1 VREVDAGVIDI
12 RSHLEVKRSV
22 AMPVIKAE
30 KSTTPAAGHVR
41 RPLQPLLHPEN
52 IAVIGATETPGS
64 VGRTLLWNLISSPFG
79 GTVFPVNLKRPS
91 VLGIKAYPT
100 IRDVPAAV
108 DLAII
113 CTPAQ
118 TVPDLVEQCGMAGI
132 PGAIIISAGF
142 KELGAPGVA
151 LEQQI
156 AVHARRY
163 SMRIIGPNCLGV
175 QNPLIGL
182 NASFAHGIARP
193 GSIAFLS
200 QSGALLTAILD
211 WSLREQIGF
220 SSFVSLGSMLDVGF
234 GDLIDHLGDDPRTRA
249 ILIYM
254 ESIGN
259 PRQFISAA
267 REVALTKPIIVIK
280 AGRTAAAAA
289 AAASHTGSM
298 TGSDEVLDAVF
309 RRVGVQRVNEISEL
323 FDLAEVLANQSRPKG
338 PNLTILTNAGGPG
351 VLATDALIQGGGE
364 LTKLS
369 EPAMKELNTL
379 LPAPWSHGNPVD
391 ILGDASPER
400 YAKSLEIAS
409 RDANA
414 NGMLVILTPQDMTD
428 PTRSAE
434 ALIAAA
440 KAQSKPVLASWM
452 GGPMVRAGEEILNRA
467 GIPTFAY
474 PDAAARAFNYLW
486 QYERTLKAL
495 YQTPRS
501 AADQSLDSHSRVSI
515 ESIFAEAQAENRTTL
530 TEPESKRLLEA
541 YGIPVA
547 ATHIAT
553 TAAEAVAAAEKIG
566 FPVVV
571 KVYSKTISH
580 KTDVG
585 GVHLNLTSAAGVKQ
599 AFEKIQAS
607 VTAKARADQ
616 FQGVTVQPMV
626 RLTDAYELILGST
639 VDAQFGPVLLFGAG
653 GQMVEL
659 FRDRALGLPPLNS
672 TLARQMINR
681 TKISSALAGIR
692 GRAPIDVAEL
702 ERILVQFST
711 LVIENPRIR
720 EIDINPLL
728 VSPKQFIALDARVIL
743 YPADVADADLPRP
756 AIRPYPAQYVHTIV
770 TDDGRSLLL
779 RPIMPQDEP
788 LMVRF
793 HHSLSNE
800 TVRNRFNIVMKL
812 EDRISHERLIR
823 VCMNDYDR
831 EIALVAQNTRPDG
844 THEIVGVSRLSK
856 IRGTHEAEAAVIVSD
871 DWQKRGIGTALLEEA
886 IKIARI
892 EGVARVFASALPE
905 NMEIQHL
912 LANKLGFKVTSDVQS
927 PTIHF
932 ELNLAGV

>member
-1 VREVDAGVIDI
+1 MTVAAHQK
-12 RSHLEVKRSV
+12 SSV
-22 AMPVIKAE
+22 AI
-30 KSTTPAAGHVR
+30 AGHVR
-41 RPLQPLLHPEN
+41 RPLQPLLNPHN
-52 IAVIGATETPGS
+52 IAVIGATEAPGS

-100 IRDVPAAV
+100 IHDVPEHV

-118 TVPDLVEQCGMAGI
+118 SVPDLVEQCGIAGI

-142 KELGAPGVA
+142 KELGAPGAA

-156 AVHARRY
+156 AAHARQY
-163 SMRIIGPNCLGV
+163 AMRIIGPNCLGV

-259 PRQFISAA
+259 ARQFISAA

-280 AGRTAAAAA
+280 AGRTAAAA

-338 PNLTILTNAGGPG
+338 RNLTILTNAGGPG
-351 VLATDALIQGGGE
+351 VLATDALIQGGGQ

-369 EPAMKELNTL
+369 EPAMKELDSL

-400 YAKSLEIAS
+400 YAKSLEIAA
-409 RDANA
+409 RDTNA
-414 NGMLVILTPQDMTD
+414 DGMLVILTPQDMTD
-428 PTRSAE
+428 ATRSAE
-434 ALIAAA
+434 ALVIAA

-452 GGPMVRAGEEILNRA
+452 GGAMVRAGEEILNRA

-486 QYERTLKAL
+486 QYDRTLKAL

-501 AADQSLDSHSRVSI
+501 SGDQSLDSHSRISI
-515 ESIFAEAQAENRTTL
+515 ESIFSEAQAEQRTTL

-541 YGIPVA
+541 YGIPVTP
-547 ATHIAT
+547 THVAS
-553 TAAEAVAAAEKIG
+553 TAQEAVAAAEKIG

-571 KVYSKTISH
+571 KVFSKTISH

-585 GVHLNLTSAAGVKQ
+585 GVMLNLTSAAAVKQ

-607 VTAKARADQ
+607 VTARARADQ

-626 RLTDAYELILGST
+626 RIADAYELILGSSI
-639 VDAQFGPVLLFGAG
+639 DSQFGPVLLFGLG

-659 FRDRALGLPPLNS
+659 FRDRALALPPLNS
-672 TLARQMINR
+672 TLARQMINQ
-681 TKISSALAGIR
+681 TKISKALAGIR
-692 GRAPIDVAEL
+692 GRAAVDITEL
-702 ERILVQFST
+702 ERILVRFST
-711 LVIENPRIR
+711 LVIENPRIK

-728 VSPKQFIALDARVIL
+728 AGPEKLVALDARVIL
-743 YPADVADADLPRP
+743 FPADVPDADLPRP
-756 AIRPYPAQYVHTIV
+756 AIRAYPTQYVHTVI
-770 TDDGRSLLL
+770 TDDGQSILL

-788 LMVRF
+788 LIIQF

-800 TVRNRFNIVMKL
+800 SVRHRFCNIMKL
-812 EDRISHERLIR
+812 EDRISHERLVR

-831 EIALVAQNTRPDG
+831 EIALVAQHTRHDG
-844 THEIVGVSRLSK
+844 TPEIVGVSRLSK
-856 IRGTHEAEAAVIVSD
+856 IRGTSEAEAAVIVAD
-871 DWQKRGIGTALLEEA
+871 VWQNRGIGTALLEEA
-886 IKIARI
+886 IKIARM
-892 EGVARVFASALPE
+892 EGVSRVFASALPE

>member
-1 VREVDAGVIDI
+1 MTVPANQK
-12 RSHLEVKRSV
+12 SNV
-22 AMPVIKAE
+22 A
-30 KSTTPAAGHVR
+30 SAGHVR
-41 RPLQPLLHPEN
+41 RPLQPLLNPQN
-52 IAVIGATETPGS
+52 IAVIGATETPNS

-100 IRDVPAAV
+100 IHDVPEHV

-118 TVPDLVEQCGMAGI
+118 SVPDLVEQCGIAGI

-156 AVHARRY
+156 AAHARRY

-267 REVALTKPIIVIK
+267 REVALAKPIIVIK

-323 FDLAEVLANQSRPKG
+323 FDLAEVLAHQSRPKG
-338 PNLTILTNAGGPG
+338 RNLTILTNAGGPG

-369 EPAMKELNTL
+369 EPAMKDLNAL
-379 LPAPWSHGNPVD
+379 LPAPWSHANPVD
-391 ILGDASPER
+391 ILGDASPDR
-400 YAKSLEIAS
+400 YAKSLEIAA
-409 RDANA
+409 RDTNA
-414 NGMLVILTPQDMTD
+414 DGMLVILTPQDMTD
-428 PTRSAE
+428 ATRSAE
-434 ALIAAA
+434 ALITAA

-486 QYERTLKAL
+486 QYDRTLKAL

-501 AADQSLDSHSRVSI
+501 SGDQSLDSHSRISI
-515 ESIFAEAQAENRTTL
+515 EAILSEAQAEGRTTL

-541 YGIPVA
+541 YGIPVTP
-547 ATHIAT
+547 THVAT
-553 TAAEAVAAAEKIG
+553 TSQEAVAVAEKLG

-571 KVYSKTISH
+571 KVFSKTISH

-585 GVHLNLTSAAGVKQ
+585 GVMLNLMSAAAVKQ

-607 VTAKARADQ
+607 VTARARADQ

-626 RLTDAYELILGST
+626 RFTDAYELILGSSI
-639 VDAQFGPVLLFGAG
+639 DAQFGPVLLFGAG

-672 TLARQMINR
+672 TLARQMINQ
-681 TKISSALAGIR
+681 TKISKALAGIR
-692 GRAPIDVAEL
+692 GRAAIDVTEL
-702 ERILVQFST
+702 ERILVRFST
-711 LVIENPRIR
+711 LVIENPRIK

-728 VSPKQFIALDARVIL
+728 ASPEKFVALDARVIL
-743 YPADVADADLPRP
+743 YPADVADAALPHP
-756 AIRPYPAQYVHTIV
+756 AIRPYPAQYVHTVI
-770 TDDGRSLLL
+770 TDDGQSILL

-788 LMVRF
+788 LIVQF

-800 TVRNRFNIVMKL
+800 TVRNRFYNVMKL

-831 EIALVAQNTRPDG
+831 EIALVAQYTRADG
-844 THEIVGVSRLSK
+844 TSEIVGVSRLSK
-856 IRGTHEAEAAVIVSD
+856 IRGTPEAEASVIVSD
-871 DWQKRGIGTALLEEA
+871 HWQKRGIGTALLEEA
-886 IKIARI
+886 IKIARM
-892 EGVARVFASALPE
+892 EGVSRVFASALPD

-912 LANKLGFKVTSDVQS
+912 LANKLGFKMTSDVQS

-932 ELNLAGV
+932 ELNLVGV